1 VAEDFY
7 VARDRARRF
16 AFRLAQALQER
27 SLAYRGDAV
36 GMSSLQNEALLLLAE
51 VEKDVETSVADVLAA
66 RVRDRER
73 AYMDIPFT
81 VMAESVG
88 ARTRLALTLE
98 RARTA
103 KTVPES
109 QVQEEVLALLAA
121 AQRRIDAF
129 CAAYDEKKPL
139 ASARATD
146 LARLLHL
153 VERDAAWER
162 TLRPPAGPAPFDT
175 PPPEAKSDPEALD
188 DLLRAA
194 RAAVPADPGPWHVA
208 RGRASEPFT
217 LALGSDAPDLV
228 DLPAPGRLERAAR
241 VLAFLHPVEVR
252 CRGRVPAKPARR
264 DWGAEPA
271 GAPPPTEPVPTFV
284 VVRLPDPAAGGTQLA
299 AVAGAGDAAR
309 LSPEAEKAVRAL
321 LSAPPMPAAGVVP
334 PARTVA
340 LLGLLKAF
348 DVELTRALLPR
359 LSQPGLKT
367 AALDVPREDSRK
379 AQVRKDVLTAL
390 EAALPGFPTGRVE
403 DVVTDVAAGKVGRK
417 RCNPLDAVVLLL
429 VFGRAYVVGGYKAQ
443 RALRLEP
450 WTDDDVLAAAHD
462 LLEVAGIRRD
472 LEAGRGA
479 DATALTRM
487 ERAVVALLG
496 RLGRLTA

>member
-1 VAEDFY
+1 MAEPFY

-16 AFRLAQALQER
+16 AFRLAQAAQER

-36 GMSSLQNEALLLLAE
+36 GMSSLRNEALTLLQE

-81 VMAESVG
+81 VMAEGVG
-88 ARTRLALTLE
+88 ARARLALTLE

-103 KTVPES
+103 RTVPEAPS
-109 QVQEEVLALLAA
+109 QEEVLALLAA
-121 AQRRIDAF
+121 AQRRVDAF
-129 CAAYDEKKPL
+129 CGAYDEKKPL
-139 ASARATD
+139 ATARAVD

-162 TLRPPAGPAPFDT
+162 TLRPPPPGPAPFDA
-175 PPPEAKSDPEALD
+175 PPPEVKSDPDALD

-194 RAAVPADPGPWHVA
+194 RAALPSEAGPWHVL
-208 RGRASEPFT
+208 RGRASEPFALT
-217 LALGSDAPDLV
+217 LGTDAADLV
-228 DLPAPGRLERAAR
+228 DVAPPPRLERAAR
-241 VLAFLHPVEVR
+241 VLAFLHPVHVR
-252 CRGRVPAKPARR
+252 CRGRIPEKPARR
-264 DWGAEPA
+264 DWGAAPE
-271 GAPPPTEPVPTFV
+271 GAAPSTEPVPTCV
-284 VVRLPDPAAGGTQLA
+284 VLNLPDPAAGGTQLA

-309 LSPEAEKAVRAL
+309 LSPEAEKAVRTL
-321 LSAPPMPAAGVVP
+321 LAAPPMPAAGAVP

-348 DVELTRALLPR
+348 DADLTRALLPR
-359 LSQPGLKT
+359 LSTPGLRS
-367 AALDVPREDSRK
+367 AALAVPREDSRK
-379 AQVRKDVLTAL
+379 APVRKDVLAAL
-390 EAALPGFPTGRVE
+390 EAALPGFPGNRVE
-403 DVVTDVAAGKVGRK
+403 DVVADVATGKAGRR

-429 VFGRAYVVGGYKAQ
+429 LFGRTFVVGGYKAD
-443 RALRLEP
+443 RALPLEP
-450 WTDDDVLAAAHD
+450 WGDEDVLAAARD
-462 LLEVAGIRRD
+462 LLDVAAIRRD

-479 DATALTRM
+479 DASALTRM

-496 RLGRLTA
+496 RLGRL